1 MALRGRRAMPTGMK
15 LFDLFL
21 VASAII
27 IMTVV
32 HLA

>member
-1 MALRGRRAMPTGMK
+1 MPTGLK

-27 IMTVV
+27 IMVILQSV
-32 HLA
+32 